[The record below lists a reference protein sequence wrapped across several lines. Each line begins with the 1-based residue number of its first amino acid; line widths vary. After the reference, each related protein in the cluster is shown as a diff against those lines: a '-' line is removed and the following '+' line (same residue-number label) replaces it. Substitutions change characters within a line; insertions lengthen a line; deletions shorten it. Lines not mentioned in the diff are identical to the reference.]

1 VTVRPVRVLLIEDD
15 GKIRRFLRMTL
26 ESEGITVFEAESGR
40 EGLAEAARQQP
51 DLVILD
57 LGLPDMDGVEVI
69 RQLRAWSDVPVVV
82 LSARSAETQKVLA
95 LDSGADDYLTKP
107 FGNLELM
114 ARLRLHLR
122 RRAVASEKDAVPFFE
137 FGSVKVDLVQRQVTR
152 AGEAV
157 HLTPIEYKLL
167 CALIRKAGK
176 VLTHAH
182 LLREGWGDGHA
193 GNSHYLRIYMGH
205 LRQKLESDPTRPT
218 FIVTETGVGYRFV
231 ANELA
236 SPSSTVHAK
245 SAPPPPIETS
255 T

>member
-1 VTVRPVRVLLIEDD
+1 MIARPTRVLLIEDD

-26 ESEGITVFEAESGR
+26 ESEGIAVLETETGK

-51 DLVILD
+51 DLTILD
-57 LGLPDMDGVEVI
+57 LGLPDMDGVDVI
-69 RQLRAWSDVPVVV
+69 RQLRAWTEMPIVV

-122 RRAVASEKDAVPFFE
+122 RRAAAPESAAMPCFQ
-137 FGSVKVDLVQRQVTR
+137 FGQVQVDLVERRVTR
-152 AGEAV
+152 SGEAV

-167 CALIRKAGK
+167 CALVRRAGK
-176 VLTHAH
+176 VLTHAQ
-182 LLREGWGDGHA
+182 LLREAWGDGYA

-205 LRQKLESDPTRPT
+205 LRQKLESDPARPRY
-218 FIVTETGVGYRFV
+218 IVTETGVGYRLV
-231 ANELA
+231 
-236 SPSSTVHAK
+236 P
-245 SAPPPPIETS
+245 
-255 T
+255 

>member
-1 VTVRPVRVLLIEDD
+1 VTPRPVRVLLIEDD
-15 GKIRRFLRMTL
+15 SKIRRFLRMTL
-26 ESEGITVFEAESGR
+26 EREGITVFETESAR
-40 EGLAEAARQQP
+40 EGLAEIGRQQP

-57 LGLPDMDGVEVI
+57 LGLPDMDGIDLI
-69 RQLRAWSDVPVVV
+69 RQLRTWSDVKLVV
-82 LSARSAETQKVLA
+82 LSARSAEAQKVLA

-122 RRAVASEKDAVPFFE
+122 KRAPAGDEALPSFKFGAVE
-137 FGSVKVDLVQRQVTR
+137 VDLVQRRVTR
-152 AGEAV
+152 NAAPV

-167 CALIRKAGK
+167 CALIRQAGK

-182 LLREGWGDGHA
+182 LLREAWGEGQA

-205 LRQKLESDPTRPT
+205 LRQKLEADPARPM

-231 ANELA
+231 
-236 SPSSTVHAK
+236 VD
-245 SAPPPPIETS
+245 
-255 T
+255 

>member
-1 VTVRPVRVLLIEDD
+1 VNPRPVRVLLVEDD
-15 GKIRRFLRMTL
+15 SKIRRFLRMTL
-26 ESEGITVFEAESGR
+26 ESEGITVLEAETAR

-51 DLVILD
+51 DLMILD

-69 RQLRAWSDVPVVV
+69 RQLRAWSDLPVVV

-122 RRAVASEKDAVPFFE
+122 RRAPASENDAVTAFR
-137 FGSVKVDLVQRQVTR
+137 FGLVDVDLIDRRVTR
-152 AGEAV
+152 DGETV

-167 CALIRKAGK
+167 CALIRKPGK

-182 LLREGWGDGHA
+182 LLREAWGDGYA
-193 GNSHYLRIYMGH
+193 GNTHYLRIYMGH
-205 LRQKLESDPTRPT
+205 LRQKLENDPARPT
-218 FIVTETGVGYRFV
+218 HIITETGVGYRLV
-231 ANELA
+231 
-236 SPSSTVHAK
+236 
-245 SAPPPPIETS
+245 SAEIQA
-255 T
+255 

>member
-1 VTVRPVRVLLIEDD
+1 MTVRPVRVLLIEDD
-15 GKIRRFLRMTL
+15 VQILRFLRMTL
-26 ESEGITVFEAESGR
+26 EAAAMTVFAAESGR

-69 RQLRAWSDVPVVV
+69 RQLRVWNEVPVVV
-82 LSARSAETQKVLA
+82 LSARSAEAQKVLA

-122 RRAVASEKDAVPFFE
+122 RRAVTPDNDAVPLFR
-137 FGSVKVDLVQRQVTR
+137 FGLVEVDLVQRRVLR
-152 AGEAV
+152 AGETV

-176 VLTHAH
+176 VMTHAH
-182 LLREGWGDGHA
+182 LLREAWGDGNA

-205 LRQKLESDPTRPT
+205 LRQKLEEEPARPA
-218 FIVTETGVGYRFV
+218 FIVTETGVGYRLV
-231 ANELA
+231 VN
-236 SPSSTVHAK
+236 
-245 SAPPPPIETS
+245 
-255 T
+255 